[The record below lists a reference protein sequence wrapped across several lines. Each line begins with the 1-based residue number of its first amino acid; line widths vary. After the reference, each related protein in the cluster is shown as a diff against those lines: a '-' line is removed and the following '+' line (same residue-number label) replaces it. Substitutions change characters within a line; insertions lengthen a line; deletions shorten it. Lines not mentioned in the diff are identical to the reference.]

1 MLGLLC
7 FCTELLAQRTIAG
20 RVQDDNSQPVVG
32 ASVIVKGTKTGTVTD
47 SKGNFA
53 LNISANAKTL
63 VVSAVG
69 FNEQEITIGSESA
82 LSVTLKQD
90 TRSME
95 QIVVTGY
102 SREKRTQFTGAATTL
117 SSKVVET
124 VPVAS
129 FDQALQG
136 RVPGLLVNS
145 GTGQP
150 GSGAAVRIRGTSSLG
165 GQAQPLY
172 VIDGIPIAS
181 GELANINPDDFESIT
196 VLKDAGASALY
207 GARGGLGVIVITTK
221 RGRAGQTNFN
231 FRTQVG
237 FTQRPQPSQFNQ
249 MNTREM
255 LDYEEFVG
263 QFNTGLTAPGWVY
276 SRKNPTY
283 ATLPATSP
291 ANNPYAASQARYDFL
306 RDSLANNNV
315 DYYDLLFKTGI
326 TTTNEFSMSGGSA
339 ATRYFMSLGNF
350 NQEGTDMK
358 SQFNRYTLRFNL
370 DNTIGKLTTQLSSLI
385 GYSKTDWNEGSLYA
399 GNGTANPFAMVWRA
413 KPYENPYDAQGNL
426 IFGPS
431 TAAVPKAIGNLIER
445 SDNSNWIEKVVKANA
460 GLTLAYKIIPQV
472 TIKNTTGIDGANN
485 RFQGSINAA
494 SYVGSLQTPGN
505 SGYVHEATFNRFQV
519 INTLGAIYSNRI
531 NRSHDVEV
539 GGYFEVLRQW
549 NEGFSLTLYNL
560 DPRLTQTGQGSGSL
574 PVPTGSTTY
583 SQSGSSAKSSYGIR
597 SLFGT
602 LRYTYNDRYT
612 ISGNVRRD
620 GTSRI
625 IDEENREITTWAAGF
640 TWNII
645 RESFLQGQSILSDL
659 KLRVSYGEVPNIGS
673 IPTGGSYG
681 LGGLGWYSVSRY
693 HGAQLPAF
701 SVGSSAGSTISP
713 ITPSVANPDLY
724 IETVNKTNIGADF
737 GFFKDR
743 VRLSVDAYKNITN
756 GLFANQRL
764 PATSGFYGSSLSIN
778 AGTME
783 NKGLELDL
791 NVDVIR
797 TKNLDLNL
805 RANHAVNKNKITDL
819 GTVTEYVSGTAIVK
833 VGLPVGAHYSY
844 HYLGADPATGR
855 PIYKRLD
862 GTPTTSISEAGQ
874 FAEFGSHL
882 PVHAGGF
889 STTIRYYRIT
899 LDAFFSYQ
907 FNVRRYNNV
916 QNWVAQGEATYTGAV
931 SQSRVLLTEQWQKP
945 GDVKMLQSPAYYRDF
960 TSVDISDAKF
970 LRFRNLNIAYNIP
983 ELKVGN
989 TRLAKSA
996 RFYIQGQNLVIWS
1009 PWSGLDP
1016 EDDNNISL
1024 AEFPNPKAVV
1034 VGLDINF

>member
-1 MLGLLC
+1 MLGFL
-7 FCTELLAQRTIAG
+7 FICTELLAQRSIAG
-20 RVQDDNSQPVVG
+20 KVHDDNGQPVIG
-32 ASVIVKGTKTGTVTD
+32 ASVIVKGTRTGTVTD

-53 LNISANAKTL
+53 FNIPANAKAL
-63 VVSAVG
+63 VISAVG
-69 FNEQEITIGSESA
+69 FTEQELPIGSESTI
-82 LSVTLKQD
+82 SINLKQD
-90 TRSME
+90 ARSME

-102 SREKRTQFTGAATTL
+102 SREKKTQFTGAATTL
-117 SSKVVET
+117 SPKVVET
-124 VPVAS
+124 VPVGS

-145 GTGQP
+145 GSGQP

-172 VIDGIPIAS
+172 VVDGVPLAS
-181 GELANINPDDFESIT
+181 TELANINPDDFESIT

-221 RGRAGQTNFN
+221 RGRAGQTNFS

-249 MNTREM
+249 MNSREM

-276 SRKNPTY
+276 SKKNPTY

-291 ANNPYAASQARYDFL
+291 ANNPLAASQARYDFL

-326 TTTNEFSMSGGSA
+326 TKTNEFSMSGGTP
-339 ATRYFMSLGNF
+339 ATRYFMSFGNF

-358 SQFNRYTLRFNL
+358 SKFDRYSLRFNL
-370 DNTIGKLTTQLSSLI
+370 DNTVGKLLTQLSSTI
-385 GYSKTDWNEGSLYA
+385 SYSKTDWNEGSLYA

-426 IFGPS
+426 IFGTS

-445 SDNSNWIEKVVKANA
+445 SDNSNWIEKVLKANT
-460 GLTLAYKIIPQV
+460 GLTFAYKIIPQL
-472 TIKNTTGIDGANN
+472 TLKNTTGLDGSNN

-505 SGYVHEATFNRFQV
+505 SGYVHEATFNRLQI
-519 INTLGAIYSNRI
+519 INTLGAIYNNRI
-531 NRSHDVEV
+531 NRNDLEV
-539 GGYFEVLRQW
+539 GAYFEALRQW

-602 LRYTYNDRYT
+602 ARYTYNDKYT
-612 ISGNVRRD
+612 ISGNIRRD

-625 IDEENREITTWAAGF
+625 INEENRQITTWAAGLS
-640 TWNII
+640 WNAI
-645 RESFLQGQSILSDL
+645 RESFMQDQSILTD
-659 KLRVSYGEVPNIGS
+659 LRVRASYGKVPNIGS
-673 IPTGGSYG
+673 IPGGGSYG
-681 LGGLGWYSVSRY
+681 LGGLGWYAVPRY

-724 IETVNKTNIGADF
+724 IETVDKTNIGADL
-737 GFFKDR
+737 GLWQNRIRITAD
-743 VRLSVDAYKNITN
+743 VYKNITQ

-783 NKGLELDL
+783 NKGLELDV

-797 TKNLDLNL
+797 SKNFDLNL
-805 RANHAVNKNKITDL
+805 HANHSINKNKITDL
-819 GTVTEYVSGTAIVK
+819 GTVTEYVNGTSIVK

-862 GTPTTSISEAGQ
+862 GTPTTNISEAGQ

-882 PVHAGGF
+882 PVHVGGF
-889 STTIRYYRIT
+889 SATIRYYRIT

-907 FNVRRYNNV
+907 FDVRRYNNV
-916 QNWVAQGEATYTGAV
+916 QNWVSQGEATYTGAV
-931 SQSRVLLTEQWQKP
+931 SQSRVLLTDQWQKP

-960 TSVDISDAKF
+960 TSVDISNAKF

-983 ELKVGN
+983 ELKIGK
-989 TRLAKSA
+989 TKLAKSA
-996 RFYIQGQNLVIWS
+996 RFYIQGQNLAIWS